1 MRTAWTVQRSV
12 FLAAKLHA
20 EAALYK
26 KEIGPHYPLEA
37 NLIATSAGLRRSD
50 GKISDCAENRTLA
63 VQPIYN
69 NLTDRTSPVLITFL
83 TGPVR
88 F

>member
-1 MRTAWTVQRSV
+1 VRTAWTVQRYV
-12 FLAAKLHA
+12 FLAASYTLRPF
-20 EAALYK
+20 YTK
-26 KEIGPHYPLEA
+26 KIGPHYPLVA
-37 NLIATSAGLRRSD
+37 NCAGLRRSE
-50 GKISDCAENRTLA
+50 GKVSDCAGNRTLA
-63 VQPIYN
+63 VQPVYN